1 MVPAGSREPQRGKA
15 AREHCKLTNTT
26 ISNLKNKKKILN
38 NYFMEDREAEF
49 VRKRGLRSLPL
60 RHYMERGDT
69 GYTRISKML
78 IKVLFR

>member
-1 MVPAGSREPQRGKA
+1 MVPAGSREPQQGKA
-15 AREHCKLTNTT
+15 AREHCKLTNT

-38 NYFMEDREAEF
+38 NYLMEDREAEF

>member
-1 MVPAGSREPQRGKA
+1 MAPAGSREPQRGKA
-15 AREHCKLTNTT
+15 AGDHCKLTNRT
-26 ISNLKNKKKILN
+26 ISNLRNKKKILN
-38 NYFMEDREAEF
+38 NYFMEDRDAEF
-49 VRKRGLRSLPL
+49 VRKRGLRPLPI